1 MLLPL
6 QAKSLA
12 DLPPATIVTADIDPL
27 RDDGKKYAAALEK
40 AGVKVRYKN
49 YEGVTHEFFGM
60 GAVVDKS
67 KDAVKYA
74 AEGLTAAFKK

>member
-1 MLLPL
+1 MIADADPKRGVARLRIRFR
-6 QAKSLA
+6 LA
-12 DLPPATIVTADIDPL
+12 P
-27 RDDGKKYAAALEK
+27 LEK

-74 AEGLTAAFKK
+74 AEGLMAVFKK